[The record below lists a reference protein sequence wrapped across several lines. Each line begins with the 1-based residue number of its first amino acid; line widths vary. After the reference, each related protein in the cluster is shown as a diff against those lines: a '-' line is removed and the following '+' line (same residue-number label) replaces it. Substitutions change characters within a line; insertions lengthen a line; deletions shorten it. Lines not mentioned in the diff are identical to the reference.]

1 MPPSNV
7 DLDAGSSVECFRWV
21 MVVEVVVD
29 GIRTIGLAAEVLLCE
44 GGRWALGAGLVCEQ

>member
-1 MPPSNV
+1 
-7 DLDAGSSVECFRWV
+7 

-29 GIRTIGLAAEVLLCE
+29 GIRTIGLAAEILLRE

>member
-1 MPPSNV
+1 
-7 DLDAGSSVECFRWV
+7 